1 MDGRFAGKVILITGA
16 ASGIGRRT
24 AERLVAEGAHVHGAD
39 LSPVVIEGVTAHR
52 LDVTS
57 EAEWQALADHIA
69 AEHGRLDGLVN
80 AAGVI
85 RMGTTMETSLADFR
99 LVMAVNVEGT
109 FLGNKHAMRV
119 MQHQGTGAI
128 VNISSTAGI
137 CGSPGAAAYTAS
149 KGAVR
154 LLTKTTALEAIAM
167 PSRIRVNSV
176 HPALTNTPMA
186 DAIVD
191 QLGGSDEIRAALSSL
206 MPSGRLAEPDEIA
219 SGILFLLSDEA
230 SYMNGSELVIDNG
243 FTAQ

>member
-1 MDGRFAGKVILITGA
+1 MGSRFAGKVILVTGA

-24 AERLVAEGAHVHGAD
+24 AERLVAEGALVHGAD
-39 LSPVVIEGVTAHR
+39 LVPVTSDGVTAHR

-57 EAEWQALADHIA
+57 EADWQALAESIVRQ
-69 AEHGRLDGLVN
+69 HGRLDGLVN

-85 RMGTTMETSLADFR
+85 RMGTTAETTIEDFR

-109 FLGNKHAMRV
+109 FLGCKHAMRV
-119 MQHQGTGAI
+119 MQPQGFGAI
-128 VNISSTAGI
+128 VNMSSTAGLR
-137 CGSPGAAAYTAS
+137 GSPGAAAYTAS

-154 LLTKTTALEAIAM
+154 LLTKTTALEAIAL
-167 PSRIRVNSV
+167 PGRIRVNSV

-191 QLGGSDEIRAALSSL
+191 QLGGSDEIRQALSDL

-243 FTAQ
+243 FTAR

>member
-1 MDGRFAGKVILITGA
+1 MDGRFNGKVMLVTGA

-24 AERLVAEGAHVHGAD
+24 AERLIAEGALVHGAD
-39 LSPVVIEGVTAHR
+39 LAPITIAGVTAHR

-57 EAEWQALADHIA
+57 EADWQALIESIA
-69 AEHGRLDGLVN
+69 SKHGRLDGLVN

-85 RMGTTMETSLADFR
+85 RMGTTAETTIEDFR

-109 FLGNKHAMRV
+109 FLGCKHAMRV
-119 MQHQGTGAI
+119 MQRQGIGSI
-128 VNISSTAGI
+128 VNMSSTAGL

-154 LLTKTTALEAIAM
+154 LLTKTTALEAIAL

-186 DAIVD
+186 DAIVE
-191 QLGGSDEIRAALSSL
+191 QLGGSGEIRQALSDL

-219 SGILFLLSDEA
+219 SAILFLLSDEA

>member
-1 MDGRFAGKVILITGA
+1 MDGRFNGKVMLVTGA

-24 AERLVAEGAHVHGAD
+24 AERLLAEGAVVHGAD
-39 LSPVVIEGVTAHR
+39 LAPITIAGVTAHC

-57 EAEWQALADHIA
+57 EADWQALTESIA
-69 AEHGRLDGLVN
+69 SQHSRLDGLVN

-85 RMGTTMETSLADFR
+85 RMGTTAETSIEDFR

-109 FLGNKHAMRV
+109 FLGCKHAMRV
-119 MQHQGTGAI
+119 MQREGTGSI
-128 VNISSTAGI
+128 VNLSSTAGL

-154 LLTKTTALEAIAM
+154 LLTKTTALEAIAL

-186 DAIVD
+186 DAIVE
-191 QLGGSDEIRAALSSL
+191 QLGGSGEIRQALSDL

-219 SGILFLLSDEA
+219 SAILFLLSDEA

>member
-1 MDGRFAGKVILITGA
+1 MGGRFSDRIILVTGA

-24 AERLVAEGAHVHGAD
+24 AERLITEGAVVHGAD
-39 LSPVVIEGVTAHR
+39 LAQVAIAGVTAHR

-57 EAEWQALADHIA
+57 ETDWQALAEAIVK
-69 AEHGRLDGLVN
+69 EHGRLDGLVN

-85 RMGTTMETSLADFR
+85 RMGTTAETTIEDFR

-109 FLGNKHAMRV
+109 FLGCKHAMRV
-119 MQHQGTGAI
+119 MQPRGAGVI
-128 VNISSTAGI
+128 VNISSTAGLR
-137 CGSPGAAAYTAS
+137 GSPGAAAYTAS

-154 LLTKTTALEAIAM
+154 LLTKTTALEAIAL

-191 QLGGSDEIRAALSSL
+191 QLGGADEVRQALSDL
-206 MPSGRLAEPDEIA
+206 MPTGRLAEPDEIA
-219 SGILFLLSDEA
+219 SAILFLLSDDA
-230 SYMNGSELVIDNG
+230 SYMNGSELVVDNG
-243 FTAQ
+243 FTAR

>member
-1 MDGRFAGKVILITGA
+1 MDGRFTGKVMLVTGA

-24 AERLVAEGAHVHGAD
+24 AERLLAEGALVHGAD
-39 LSPVVIEGVTAHR
+39 LTPIASEGVIAHK

-57 EAEWQALADHIA
+57 EADWQALAQNIA
-69 AEHGRLDGLVN
+69 SQHGRLDGLVN

-85 RMGTTMETSLADFR
+85 RMGTTAETTIEDFR

-109 FLGNKHAMRV
+109 FLGCKHAMRM
-119 MQHQGTGAI
+119 MQGQGTGSI
-128 VNISSTAGI
+128 VNISSTAGL

-154 LLTKTTALEAIAM
+154 LLTKTTALEAIAL

-186 DAIVD
+186 DSIVD
-191 QLGGSDEIRAALSSL
+191 QLGGSDEIRQALSGL

>member
-24 AERLVAEGAHVHGAD
+24 AERLVAEGALVLGAD
-39 LSPVVIEGVTAHR
+39 LSPVAIDGVTAHR

-57 EAEWQALADHIA
+57 EADWEALADHIA
-69 AEHGRLDGLVN
+69 AVHGRLDGLVN

-85 RMGTTMETSLADFR
+85 RMGTTLETALADFR

-109 FLGNKHAMRV
+109 FLGCKHALRV
-119 MQHQGTGAI
+119 MQRHGSGSI
-128 VNISSTAGI
+128 VNLSSTAGI

-167 PSRIRVNSV
+167 PGRIRVNSV

-191 QLGGSDEIRAALSSL
+191 QLGGSDEIRAALSGL

-219 SGILFLLSDEA
+219 SGIVFLLSDEA

>member
-1 MDGRFAGKVILITGA
+1 MGGRFAGRTMVVTGA

-24 AERLVAEGAHVHGAD
+24 AERLVAEGAAVQGAD
-39 LSPVVIEGVTAHR
+39 LAPVSIAGVTGHR

-57 EAEWQALADHIA
+57 EADWEALMSSIA
-69 AEHGRLDGLVN
+69 AQHGHLDGLVN

-85 RMGTTMETSLADFR
+85 RMGTTAETSIEDFR

-109 FLGNKHAMRV
+109 FLGSKHAMRA
-119 MQHQGTGAI
+119 MQARGAGVI

-154 LLTKTTALEAIAM
+154 LLTKTTALEAIAL

-191 QLGGSDEIRAALSSL
+191 QLGGAAEVRQALSNM

-219 SGILFLLSDEA
+219 SAILFLLSDDS
-230 SYMNGSELVIDNG
+230 SYMNGSELVVDNG

>member
-1 MDGRFAGKVILITGA
+1 MGGRFAGRTMVVTGA

-24 AERLVAEGAHVHGAD
+24 AERLVAEGAAVHGAD
-39 LSPVVIEGVTAHR
+39 LTPVSIEGVTGHR

-57 EAEWQALADHIA
+57 EADWEALMNSIA
-69 AEHGRLDGLVN
+69 AQHGHLDGLVN

-85 RMGTTMETSLADFR
+85 RMGTTAETSIEDFR

-109 FLGNKHAMRV
+109 FLGSKHAMRA
-119 MQHQGTGAI
+119 MQARGTGVI

-154 LLTKTTALEAIAM
+154 LLTKTTALEAIAL

-191 QLGGSDEIRAALSSL
+191 QLGGAAEVRQALSDM

-219 SGILFLLSDEA
+219 SAILFLLSDDS
-230 SYMNGSELVIDNG
+230 SYMNGSELVVDNG

>member
-1 MDGRFAGKVILITGA
+1 MGGRFSDRIILVTGA

-24 AERLVAEGAHVHGAD
+24 AERLITEGAVVHGAD
-39 LSPVVIEGVTAHR
+39 LAQVAIAGVTAHR

-57 EAEWQALADHIA
+57 ETDWQALAETIIK
-69 AEHGRLDGLVN
+69 EHGRLDGLVN

-85 RMGTTMETSLADFR
+85 RMGTTAETTIEDFR

-109 FLGNKHAMRV
+109 FLGCKHAVRV
-119 MQHQGTGAI
+119 MQPRGTGVI
-128 VNISSTAGI
+128 VNISSTAGLR
-137 CGSPGAAAYTAS
+137 GSPGAAAYTAS

-154 LLTKTTALEAIAM
+154 LLTKTTALEAIAL

-191 QLGGSDEIRAALSSL
+191 QLGGADEVRQALSDL
-206 MPSGRLAEPDEIA
+206 MPTGRLAEPDEIA
-219 SGILFLLSDEA
+219 SAILFLLSDDA
-230 SYMNGSELVIDNG
+230 SYMNGSELVVDNG
-243 FTAQ
+243 FTAR

>member
-1 MDGRFAGKVILITGA
+1 MDGRFNGKVILVTGA

-24 AERLVAEGAHVHGAD
+24 AERLLAEGALVHGAD
-39 LSPVVIEGVTAHR
+39 LAPITIAGVTAHR

-57 EAEWQALADHIA
+57 EADWQALTETIA
-69 AEHGRLDGLVN
+69 GEHGRLDGLVN

-85 RMGTTMETSLADFR
+85 RMGTTTETTIEDFR

-109 FLGNKHAMRV
+109 FLGCKHAMRL
-119 MQHQGTGAI
+119 MQRQGIGSI
-128 VNISSTAGI
+128 VNMSSTAGL

-154 LLTKTTALEAIAM
+154 LLTKTTALEAIAL

-186 DAIVD
+186 DAIVE
-191 QLGGSDEIRAALSSL
+191 QLGGSGEIRQALSDL

-219 SGILFLLSDEA
+219 SAILFLLSDEA

>member
-1 MDGRFAGKVILITGA
+1 MGGRFAGKVMLVTGA

-24 AERLVAEGAHVHGAD
+24 AERLVAEGAMVHGAD
-39 LSPVVIEGVTAHR
+39 LSPVAIDGVTAHR
-52 LDVTS
+52 LDVTN
-57 EAEWQALADHIA
+57 EADWEALTGRIV
-69 AEHGRLDGLVN
+69 AEHGHLDGLVN

-85 RMGTTMETSLADFR
+85 RMGTTAETSIEDFR
-99 LVMAVNVEGT
+99 LVMAVNVDGT
-109 FLGNKHAMRV
+109 FLGCKHAMRV
-119 MQHQGTGAI
+119 MQPRGTGVI
-128 VNISSTAGI
+128 VNISSTAGL

-154 LLTKTTALEAIAM
+154 LLTKTTALEAIAL

-191 QLGGSDEIRAALSSL
+191 QLGGAPEVRQALSEL

-219 SGILFLLSDEA
+219 SAILFLLSDDA
-230 SYMNGSELVIDNG
+230 SYMNGSELVVDNG
-243 FTAQ
+243 FTAR

>member
-1 MDGRFAGKVILITGA
+1 MGGRFSGRIILVTGA

-24 AERLVAEGAHVHGAD
+24 AERLITEGAVVHGAD
-39 LSPVVIEGVTAHR
+39 LAQVAIAGVTAHR

-57 EAEWQALADHIA
+57 ETDWQALAEAIVK
-69 AEHGRLDGLVN
+69 EHGRLDGLVN

-85 RMGTTMETSLADFR
+85 RMGTTAETTIEDFR

-109 FLGNKHAMRV
+109 FLGCKHAMRV
-119 MQHQGTGAI
+119 MQPRGAGVI
-128 VNISSTAGI
+128 VNISSTAGLR
-137 CGSPGAAAYTAS
+137 GSPGAAAYTAS

-154 LLTKTTALEAIAM
+154 LLTKTTALEAIAL

-191 QLGGSDEIRAALSSL
+191 QLGGADEVRQALSDL
-206 MPSGRLAEPDEIA
+206 MPTGRLAEPDEIA
-219 SGILFLLSDEA
+219 SAILFLLSDDA
-230 SYMNGSELVIDNG
+230 SYMNGSELVVDNG
-243 FTAQ
+243 FTAR

>member
-1 MDGRFAGKVILITGA
+1 MDGRFNGKVMLVTGA

-24 AERLVAEGAHVHGAD
+24 AERLLAEGALVHGAD
-39 LSPVVIEGVTAHR
+39 LAPITIAGVTAHR
-52 LDVTS
+52 LNVTS
-57 EAEWQALADHIA
+57 EADWQSLTETIA
-69 AEHGRLDGLVN
+69 GEHGRLDGLVN
-80 AAGVI
+80 AAGII
-85 RMGTTMETSLADFR
+85 RMGTTAETTIEDFR

-109 FLGNKHAMRV
+109 FLGCKHAMRL
-119 MQHQGTGAI
+119 MQRRGIGSI
-128 VNISSTAGI
+128 VNMSSTAGL

-154 LLTKTTALEAIAM
+154 LLTKTTALEAIAL

-186 DAIVD
+186 DAIVE
-191 QLGGSDEIRAALSSL
+191 QLGGSGEIRQALSDL

-219 SGILFLLSDEA
+219 SAILFLLSDEA

>member
-1 MDGRFAGKVILITGA
+1 MGGRFADKVILVTGA

-24 AERLVAEGAHVHGAD
+24 AERLVVEGALVQGAD
-39 LSPVVIEGVTAHR
+39 LAPVAIPGVTGHR

-57 EAEWQALADHIA
+57 EADWEALTA
-69 AEHGRLDGLVN
+69 AILKEHGRLDGLVN

-85 RMGTTMETSLADFR
+85 RMGTTAETSIEDFR

-109 FLGNKHAMRV
+109 FLGSKHAMRA
-119 MQHQGTGAI
+119 MQPRGTGVI
-128 VNISSTAGI
+128 VNISSTAGL

-154 LLTKTTALEAIAM
+154 LLTKTTALEAIAL

-186 DAIVD
+186 DSIVD
-191 QLGGSDEIRAALSSL
+191 QLGGAAEVRQALSDL

-219 SGILFLLSDEA
+219 SAILFLLSDDA
-230 SYMNGSELVIDNG
+230 SYMNGSELVVDNG

>member
-1 MDGRFAGKVILITGA
+1 MLVTGA

-24 AERLVAEGAHVHGAD
+24 AERLVADGALVHGAD
-39 LSPVVIEGVTAHR
+39 LAPMAIEGVFAHV
-52 LDVTS
+52 LDVTR
-57 EAEWQALADHIA
+57 EEDWQALI
-69 AEHGRLDGLVN
+69 ESIVSQHGRLDGLVN

-85 RMGTTMETSLADFR
+85 RMGSTVETTIEDFR

-109 FLGNKHAMRV
+109 FLGCKHAMRA
-119 MQHQGTGAI
+119 MQPHGTGSI
-128 VNISSTAGI
+128 VNISSTAGL

-154 LLTKTTALEAIAM
+154 LLTKTTALEAIAL

-186 DAIVD
+186 DAIVE
-191 QLGGSDEIRAALSSL
+191 QLGGSGEIRQSLSDL

-219 SGILFLLSDEA
+219 SAILFLLSDEA

>member
-1 MDGRFAGKVILITGA
+1 MGGRFAGRTMVVTGA

-24 AERLVAEGAHVHGAD
+24 AERLVSEGAAVHGAD
-39 LSPVVIEGVTAHR
+39 LTPVSIAGVTGHR

-57 EAEWQALADHIA
+57 EADWEALMSTIA
-69 AEHGRLDGLVN
+69 AQHGHLDGLVN

-85 RMGTTMETSLADFR
+85 RMGTTAETSIEDFR

-109 FLGNKHAMRV
+109 FLGSKHAMRA
-119 MQHQGTGAI
+119 MQARGTGVI

-154 LLTKTTALEAIAM
+154 LLTKTTALEAIAL

-191 QLGGSDEIRAALSSL
+191 QLGGAAEVRQALSDM

-219 SGILFLLSDEA
+219 SAILFLLSEDS
-230 SYMNGSELVIDNG
+230 SYMNGSELVVDNG

>member
-1 MDGRFAGKVILITGA
+1 MGGRFSDRIILVTGA

-24 AERLVAEGAHVHGAD
+24 AERLIAEGAVVHGAD
-39 LSPVVIEGVTAHR
+39 LAQVAIAGVTAHR

-57 EAEWQALADHIA
+57 ETDWQALAETIIK
-69 AEHGRLDGLVN
+69 EHGRLDGLVN

-85 RMGTTMETSLADFR
+85 RMGTTAETTIEDFR

-109 FLGNKHAMRV
+109 FLGCKHAVRV
-119 MQHQGTGAI
+119 MQPRGTGVI
-128 VNISSTAGI
+128 VNISSTAGLR
-137 CGSPGAAAYTAS
+137 GSPGAAAYTAS

-154 LLTKTTALEAIAM
+154 LLTKTTALEAIAL

-191 QLGGSDEIRAALSSL
+191 QLGGADEVRQALSDL

-219 SGILFLLSDEA
+219 SAILFLLSDDA
-230 SYMNGSELVIDNG
+230 SYMNGSELVVDNG
-243 FTAQ
+243 FTAR

>member
-1 MDGRFAGKVILITGA
+1 MDGRFNGKVMLVTGA

-24 AERLVAEGAHVHGAD
+24 AERLLAEGALVHGAD
-39 LSPVVIEGVTAHR
+39 LAPITIAGVTAHR

-57 EAEWQALADHIA
+57 EADWQALIESVAGQ
-69 AEHGRLDGLVN
+69 HGRLDGLVN

-85 RMGTTMETSLADFR
+85 RMGTTAETTIEDFR

-109 FLGNKHAMRV
+109 FLGCKHAIRL
-119 MQHQGTGAI
+119 MQRQGIGSI
-128 VNISSTAGI
+128 VNMSSTAGL

-154 LLTKTTALEAIAM
+154 LLTKTTALEAIAL

-186 DAIVD
+186 DAIVE
-191 QLGGSDEIRAALSSL
+191 QLGGSGEIRQALSDL

-219 SGILFLLSDEA
+219 SAILFLLSDEA

>member
-1 MDGRFAGKVILITGA
+1 MDSRFDGKVILVTGA

-24 AERLVAEGAHVHGAD
+24 GERLVAEGAIVHGAD
-39 LSPVVIEGVTAHR
+39 LAPISIAGVTAHR

-57 EAEWQALADHIA
+57 ETDWQALIESIA
-69 AEHGRLDGLVN
+69 NQHGRLDGLVN

-85 RMGTTMETSLADFR
+85 RMGTTAETTIEDFR

-109 FLGNKHAMRV
+109 FLGCKYAMRA
-119 MQHQGTGAI
+119 MQPQGTGSI
-128 VNISSTAGI
+128 VNISSTAGL

-154 LLTKTTALEAIAM
+154 LLTKTTALEAIAL

-186 DAIVD
+186 DAIVE
-191 QLGGSDEIRAALSSL
+191 QLGGSGEIRQALSDL
-206 MPSGRLAEPDEIA
+206 MPSRRLAEPDEIA
-219 SGILFLLSDEA
+219 SAILFLLSDEA

>member
-1 MDGRFAGKVILITGA
+1 MVGRFSGKVILITGA

-24 AERLVAEGAHVHGAD
+24 AERLVAEGAVVHGAD
-39 LSPVVIEGVTAHR
+39 IAPTTIDGVIEHQ
-52 LDVTS
+52 LDVTC
-57 EAEWQALADHIA
+57 EAEWQGLVDRIISQHA
-69 AEHGRLDGLVN
+69 RLDGLVN
-80 AAGVI
+80 AAGII
-85 RMGTTMETSLADFR
+85 RMGSTVETSIEDFR
-99 LVMAVNVEGT
+99 LVMTVNVDGT
-109 FLGNKHAMRV
+109 FLGCKHAMRV
-119 MQHQGTGAI
+119 MQPQSSGSI
-128 VNISSTAGI
+128 VNLSSTAGL

-154 LLTKTTALEAIAM
+154 LLTKTAALEAIAL

-186 DAIVD
+186 DAIVE
-191 QLGGSDEIRAALSSL
+191 QLGGSGEVRQALSDL

-219 SGILFLLSDEA
+219 SAILFLLSDDA

>member
-1 MDGRFAGKVILITGA
+1 MGGRFAGRAIVVTGA

-24 AERLVAEGAHVHGAD
+24 AERLVAEGAIVHGAD
-39 LSPVVIEGVTAHR
+39 LTPISIAGVTGHR

-57 EAEWQALADHIA
+57 EAEWEALIGGIMGK
-69 AEHGRLDGLVN
+69 HGHLDGLVN

-85 RMGTTMETSLADFR
+85 RMGTTAETTIEDFR

-109 FLGNKHAMRV
+109 FLGCKHAMRA
-119 MQHQGTGAI
+119 MQARGAGVI

-154 LLTKTTALEAIAM
+154 LLTKTTALEAIAL

-191 QLGGSDEIRAALSSL
+191 QLGGAAEVRQALSDL

-219 SGILFLLSDEA
+219 SAILFLLSDDS
-230 SYMNGSELVIDNG
+230 SYMNGSELVVDNG

>member
-1 MDGRFAGKVILITGA
+1 MDGRFSGKVILVTGA

-24 AERLVAEGAHVHGAD
+24 AERLMAEGAIVHGAD
-39 LSPVVIEGVTAHR
+39 LAPIAIAGMTAHR

-57 EAEWQALADHIA
+57 EADWQALTESIA
-69 AEHGRLDGLVN
+69 NQHAQLDGLVN

-85 RMGTTMETSLADFR
+85 RMGTTAETTIEDFR

-109 FLGNKHAMRV
+109 FLGCKHALRV
-119 MQHQGTGAI
+119 MQRQGTGSI
-128 VNISSTAGI
+128 VNLSSTAGL

-154 LLTKTTALEAIAM
+154 LLTKTTALEAIAL

-186 DAIVD
+186 DAIVE
-191 QLGGSDEIRAALSSL
+191 QLGGSGEIRQALSDL

-219 SGILFLLSDEA
+219 SAILFLLSDEA
-230 SYMNGSELVIDNG
+230 SYMNGSEMVIDNG

>member
-1 MDGRFAGKVILITGA
+1 MVGRFSGKVILVTGA

-24 AERLVAEGAHVHGAD
+24 AERLVAEGGVVHGAD
-39 LSPVVIEGVTAHR
+39 IAPVAVDGVKMHQ
-52 LDVTS
+52 LDVTC
-57 EAEWQALADHIA
+57 EAEWQALVDGIIVQHA
-69 AEHGRLDGLVN
+69 RLDGLVN
-80 AAGVI
+80 AAGII
-85 RMGTTMETSLADFR
+85 RMGSTVETSIEDFR

-109 FLGNKHAMRV
+109 FLGCKHAMRV
-119 MQHQGTGAI
+119 MQPKDTGSI
-128 VNISSTAGI
+128 VNMSSTAGL

-154 LLTKTTALEAIAM
+154 LLTKTTALEAIAL

-186 DAIVD
+186 DAIVE
-191 QLGGSDEIRAALSSL
+191 QLGGSGEVRQALSDL

-219 SGILFLLSDEA
+219 SAILFLLSDEA

>member
-1 MDGRFAGKVILITGA
+1 MGGRFSGRIILVTGA

-24 AERLVAEGAHVHGAD
+24 AERLITEGAVVHGAD
-39 LSPVVIEGVTAHR
+39 LAQVAIAGVTAHR

-57 EAEWQALADHIA
+57 ETDWQALAETIIK
-69 AEHGRLDGLVN
+69 EHGRLDGLVN

-85 RMGTTMETSLADFR
+85 RMGTTAETTIEDFR

-109 FLGNKHAMRV
+109 FLGCKHAVRV
-119 MQHQGTGAI
+119 MQPRGTGVI
-128 VNISSTAGI
+128 VNISSTAGLR
-137 CGSPGAAAYTAS
+137 GSPGAAAYTAS

-154 LLTKTTALEAIAM
+154 LLTKTTALEAIAL

-191 QLGGSDEIRAALSSL
+191 QLGGADEVRQALSDL

-219 SGILFLLSDEA
+219 SAILFLLSDDA
-230 SYMNGSELVIDNG
+230 SYMNGSELVVDNG
-243 FTAQ
+243 FTAR

>member
-1 MDGRFAGKVILITGA
+1 MDSRFAGKVMLVTGA

-24 AERLVAEGAHVHGAD
+24 SERLVAEGAVVHGAD
-39 LSPVVIEGVTAHR
+39 LAEVRIDGVLGHK

-57 EAEWQALADHIA
+57 EHDWQTLIDSIAEQH
-69 AEHGRLDGLVN
+69 ERLDGLVN

-85 RMGTTMETSLADFR
+85 RMGSTMETTIEDFR

-109 FLGNKHAMRV
+109 FLGCKHAMRL
-119 MQHQGTGAI
+119 MQRLGAGSI
-128 VNISSTAGI
+128 VNISSTAGL

-154 LLTKTTALEAIAM
+154 LLTKTSALEAIAL

-176 HPALTNTPMA
+176 HPALTDTPMA
-186 DAIVD
+186 DTIVE
-191 QLGGSDEIRAALSSL
+191 QLGGSSEIRQALSDL
-206 MPSGRLAEPDEIA
+206 MPSGRLAQPDEIA
-219 SGILFLLSDEA
+219 SAILFLLSDEA

>member
-1 MDGRFAGKVILITGA
+1 MDGRLAGKVILVTGA
-16 ASGIGRRT
+16 ASGIGQRT
-24 AERLVAEGAHVHGAD
+24 AERLVAEGALVHAAD
-39 LSPVVIEGVTAHR
+39 LSPIATEGVIGHR

-57 EAEWQALADHIA
+57 EADWEALAVAILQK
-69 AEHGRLDGLVN
+69 HGQLDGLVN

-85 RMGTTMETSLADFR
+85 RMGTTAETSIADFR
-99 LVMAVNVEGT
+99 FVMAVNVEGT
-109 FLGNKHAMRV
+109 FLGCKHAMRA
-119 MQHQGTGAI
+119 MQPRGTGVI

-154 LLTKTTALEAIAM
+154 LLTKTTALEAIAL

-186 DAIVD
+186 DSIVD
-191 QLGGSDEIRAALSSL
+191 QLGGAAEVRQALSDL

-219 SGILFLLSDEA
+219 SAILFLLSDDA
-230 SYMNGSELVIDNG
+230 SYMNGSELIVDNG

>member
-1 MDGRFAGKVILITGA
+1 MGGRFAGRVMLVTGA

-24 AERLVAEGAHVHGAD
+24 AERLLAEGAIVHGAD
-39 LSPVVIEGVTAHR
+39 LSPVTIPGATPHR

-57 EAEWQALADHIA
+57 EADWIALADAIV
-69 AEHGRLDGLVN
+69 AEHGHLDGLVN

-85 RMGTTMETSLADFR
+85 RMGTTAETSIEDFR

-109 FLGNKHAMRV
+109 FLGCKHAMRV
-119 MQHQGTGAI
+119 MQPRGTGVI

-154 LLTKTTALEAIAM
+154 LLTKTTALEAIAL

-186 DAIVD
+186 DSIVD
-191 QLGGSDEIRAALSSL
+191 QLGGAAEVRQALSDL

-219 SGILFLLSDEA
+219 SAILFLLSDDA
-230 SYMNGSELVIDNG
+230 SYMNGSELIVDNG

>member
-1 MDGRFAGKVILITGA
+1 MLVTGA

-24 AERLVAEGAHVHGAD
+24 AERLVAEGALVHGAD
-39 LSPVVIEGVTAHR
+39 LAPITIDGVIAHK
-52 LDVTS
+52 LDVTCEADWRALS
-57 EAEWQALADHIA
+57 ESIVSQHD
-69 AEHGRLDGLVN
+69 RLDGLVN

-85 RMGTTMETSLADFR
+85 RMGTTTETTIEDFR
-99 LVMAVNVEGT
+99 LVMSVNVEGT
-109 FLGNKHAMRV
+109 FLGCKYAMRV
-119 MQHQGTGAI
+119 MQRQGVGSI
-128 VNISSTAGI
+128 VNISSTAGL

-154 LLTKTTALEAIAM
+154 LLTKTTALEAIAL
-167 PSRIRVNSV
+167 PSLIRVNSV

-186 DAIVD
+186 DAIVE
-191 QLGGSDEIRAALSSL
+191 QLGGSGEIRKALSDL

-219 SGILFLLSDEA
+219 SAILFLLSDEA

>member
-1 MDGRFAGKVILITGA
+1 MGGRFSGRIILVTGA

-24 AERLVAEGAHVHGAD
+24 AERLIAEGAVVHGAD
-39 LSPVVIEGVTAHR
+39 LAPVAIAGARAHR

-57 EAEWQALADHIA
+57 EADWQALAEAIVK
-69 AEHGRLDGLVN
+69 ENGRLDGLVN

-85 RMGTTMETSLADFR
+85 RMGTTAETTIEDFR

-109 FLGNKHAMRV
+109 FLGCKHAMRV
-119 MQHQGTGAI
+119 MQPRGTGVI
-128 VNISSTAGI
+128 VNISSTAGLR
-137 CGSPGAAAYTAS
+137 GSPGAAAYTAS

-154 LLTKTTALEAIAM
+154 LLTKTTALEAIAL

-191 QLGGSDEIRAALSSL
+191 QLGGADEVRQALSDL

-219 SGILFLLSDEA
+219 SAILFLLSDDA
-230 SYMNGSELVIDNG
+230 SYMNGSELVVDNG
-243 FTAQ
+243 FTAR

>member
-1 MDGRFAGKVILITGA
+1 MLVTGA

-24 AERLVAEGAHVHGAD
+24 AERLVADGALVHGAD
-39 LSPVVIEGVTAHR
+39 LAPMAIEGVFAHV
-52 LDVTS
+52 LDVTR
-57 EAEWQALADHIA
+57 EEDWQALI
-69 AEHGRLDGLVN
+69 ESIVSRHGRLDGLVN

-85 RMGTTMETSLADFR
+85 RMGSTVETTIEDFR

-109 FLGNKHAMRV
+109 FLGCKHAMRA
-119 MQHQGTGAI
+119 MQPQGAGSI
-128 VNISSTAGI
+128 VNISSTAGL

-154 LLTKTTALEAIAM
+154 LLTKTTALEAIAL

-186 DAIVD
+186 DAIVE
-191 QLGGSDEIRAALSSL
+191 QLGGSGEIRQALSDL

-219 SGILFLLSDEA
+219 SAILFLLSDEA
-230 SYMNGSELVIDNG
+230 SYMNGSELVVDNG

>member
-1 MDGRFAGKVILITGA
+1 MDGRFNGKVMLVTGA

-24 AERLVAEGAHVHGAD
+24 AECLLAEGALVHGAD
-39 LSPVVIEGVTAHR
+39 LAPITIAGVTAHR

-57 EAEWQALADHIA
+57 EADWQALTESIA
-69 AEHGRLDGLVN
+69 GQHGRLDGLVN

-85 RMGTTMETSLADFR
+85 RMGTTAETTIEDFR

-109 FLGNKHAMRV
+109 FLGCKHAMRV
-119 MQHQGTGAI
+119 MQRQGIGSI
-128 VNISSTAGI
+128 VNMSSTAGL

-154 LLTKTTALEAIAM
+154 LLTKTTALEAIAL

-186 DAIVD
+186 DAIVE
-191 QLGGSDEIRAALSSL
+191 QLGGSGEIRQALSDL

-219 SGILFLLSDEA
+219 SAILFLLSDEA